1 MTLPDI
7 IAEESLLRRFLESIL
22 LDLRRG
28 GILQSS

>member
-1 MTLPDI
+1 VPDI